1 MSSLLETLEAL
12 NRKERYFLFAYAT
25 GNGDRGLT
33 LSEGFRDKLS
43 EAAGLPVPPHAVGFI
58 DYHIDWIYAAVQL
71 AREPEGPVVR
81 ANWQGGPFGPKSD
94 PFKPWVSTGNQEDI
108 DLLVAFERD
117 GITTLILVEAK
128 AETSWTNKQLWSKA
142 ERLRRIFGGE
152 AVAAGASIQPIVC
165 LMSPKKSAGLA
176 PPPGK
181 QWPEWMLLSLPNEF
195 RWLELKVPNG
205 RKKVTGCTEDGAA
218 SFRREYWKIES
229 IRPQAALLE

>member
-33 LSEGFRDKLS
+33 LSEGFREKLS
-43 EAAGLPVPPHAVGFI
+43 EAAGLPVPPDAVGFI
-58 DYHIDWIYAAVQL
+58 DYHLDWIYAAVLL
-71 AREPEGPVVR
+71 ARDPEGPVVR
-81 ANWQGGPFGPKSD
+81 ANWEGGPLGPKSVG
-94 PFKPWVSTGNQEDI
+94 FKPWVSTGNQEDI

-117 GITTLILVEAK
+117 GITALILVEAK
-128 AETSWTNKQLWSKA
+128 AETSWSNTQLWSKA
-142 ERLRRIFGGE
+142 ERLERIFGFE
-152 AVAAGASIQPIVC
+152 AIAGGASIQPIVC
-165 LMSPKKSAGLA
+165 LMSPKKSAALA

-181 QWPEWMLLSLPNEF
+181 QWPVWMLLSPPNEF